1 MYDIPQLLKDLP
13 AYSRCSNIDKIIKD
27 AKKLTECYK
36 DLKSS
41 IYGNL
46 TKPKEEQLL

>member
-1 MYDIPQLLKDLP
+1 MYDFPKLLKDLP
-13 AYSRCSNIDKIIKD
+13 AYSRSSNIDKIIKE
-27 AKKLTECYK
+27 AKELTECYK

-41 IYGNL
+41 VYGNL